1 MRNCILF
8 LAIAI
13 SQSLTGSAYFELTES
28 KQKIHPGKG
37 VFYFEDKTSHLAYSE
52 LNKAEFKPYNGNQ
65 LNFGWQ
71 SQTVWLRFN
80 LKNKLHHNH
89 LVLQAYYAL
98 LDEVEVWCQTRDSL
112 YHRFTG
118 DLKAFASREIAS
130 PYFVFNLPVKSGED
144 ATVIMRVRS
153 LSSMQIPLAV
163 FSPPAYIENVQ
174 LSNFW
179 FGIYY
184 GFLLVMIFYNLFIY
198 STLKDIRYI
207 FYSAS
212 IFFSLMFFSVFH
224 GHAAYWLWPDAT
236 SWNQFSVHVA
246 MGLLTCTSAVFT
258 YSFLNLKKYAPR
270 YRKIVVIVAVA
281 GFVIALLSPFLPIF
295 VLTRLSTYVIM
306 INALA
311 LTVAGFLAWKGGN
324 KYARLFVVAWIC
336 YLLGALLLIGRNM
349 GLLPANLVTNN
360 FANIGS
366 AMEVVLLSLALADK
380 VRILRLEKEESDMT
394 VLQMQRELNASLENK
409 VALRTAQLQEER
421 DKSEK
426 LLLNILPKSIADEL
440 KENGEAKAKKHEQV
454 TVVFTDFVNFTR
466 ICEVLSPEELVNELD
481 QCFRLFDEISHK
493 YGLEK
498 IKTIGDAYLCA
509 CGVPSFREDHA
520 IASVMAATEM
530 IKAIRLFNENNKS
543 KNIPEFNIRIG
554 IHTGP
559 LISGVV
565 GTRKFAYDIWGDTVN
580 IAARM
585 EQNSHAGKINV
596 SQSTYEILK
605 NEFRFEHRGKIKIKN
620 KDEVDMYFLLTQSEQ
635 TISTE

>member
-1 MRNCILF
+1 MRYLILF
-8 LAIAI
+8 LATVI

-28 KQKIHPGKG
+28 NQKIHPGKG
-37 VFYFEDKTSHLAYSE
+37 VFYFEDKSSSLTFDDLD
-52 LNKAEFKPYNGNQ
+52 KAEFKSYKSNQ
-65 LNFGWQ
+65 LNFGWK

-80 LKNKLHHNH
+80 LRNKLNQDH
-89 LVLQAYYAL
+89 LVLQASYAL
-98 LDEVEVWCQTRDSL
+98 LDEVEVWCQTRDSS
-112 YHRFTG
+112 YHRLTG
-118 DLKAFASREIAS
+118 DLKPFDSREIAS

-163 FSPPAYIENVQ
+163 FAPPAYIENVQ

-246 MGLLTCTSAVFT
+246 MGLLTCSSAVFT

-281 GFVIALLSPFLPIF
+281 GFVIALFSPILPIF

-324 KYARLFVVAWIC
+324 KYARLFVAAWIC

-440 KENGEAKAKKHEQV
+440 KESGQAKAKKHEQV
-454 TVVFTDFVNFTR
+454 SVVFTDFVNFTH

-481 QCFRLFDEISHK
+481 QCFRLFDEISYK

-520 IASVMAATEM
+520 IASVKAAAEM
-530 IKAIRLFNENNKS
+530 IAAIRIFNENNKS

-605 NEFRFEHRGKIKIKN
+605 NEFHFEHRGKIKIKN
-620 KDEVDMYFLLTQSEQ
+620 KDEVDMYFLLE
-635 TISTE
+635 